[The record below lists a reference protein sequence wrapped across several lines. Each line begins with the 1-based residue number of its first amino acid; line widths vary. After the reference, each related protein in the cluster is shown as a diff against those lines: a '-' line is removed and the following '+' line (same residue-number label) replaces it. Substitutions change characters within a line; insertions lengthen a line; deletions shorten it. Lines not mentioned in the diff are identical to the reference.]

1 MFRRICLRSLSA
13 AALAL
18 SAPVQP
24 LCAAPIATTGA
35 EAIILKPLSLLKTED
50 LDFGALYPSA
60 TVGTAVLD
68 PSTGAVTTTGGVLF
82 ATGTP
87 TAAAFVGAGTR
98 KAPVLIRLPKT
109 PVTLT
114 RSGGT
119 ETMTVSNWTTDGPT
133 TRHINAFE
141 AFEFKVGGTLNIGA
155 NQPDG
160 VYVGTFDITVVY
172 P

>member
-1 MFRRICLRSLSA
+1 MFRRVYLRSLFA
-13 AALAL
+13 AALTLSGPAL
-18 SAPVQP
+18 A
-24 LCAAPIATTGA
+24 AAPIASTGA
-35 EAIILKPLSLLKTED
+35 EAIILKPLSLLKFED

-60 TVGTAVLD
+60 TAGTAILN
-68 PSTGAVTTTGGVLF
+68 PSTGVVTTTGGVLF

-98 KAPVLIRLPKT
+98 KAPVLIRLPKN
-109 PVTLT
+109 PITLT

-119 ETMTVSNWTTDGPT
+119 ETMTVSTWTTDGPT

-141 AFEFKVGGTLNIGA
+141 AFEFKVGGTLNIGP
-155 NQPDG
+155 NQADG
-160 VYVGTFDITVVY
+160 TYVGTFDVTVVY